1 VSSKGD
7 CVGDVFFLGVSSKGD
22 GAGTVCCVLCAVTLG
37 GASFC
42 LPWNYPCLTAQTCTS
57 MFTGY
62 CVVRLFCGT
71 AAYHLLGSLL
81 ILCVISL
88 FVRSTLGPL
97 IRKVSFR
104 S

>member
-1 VSSKGD
+1 VMAH
-7 CVGDVFFLGVSSKGD
+7 CVLFEGCPVREMVL
-22 GAGTVCCVLCAVTLG
+22 VLCAVCCDAGWSLF
-37 GASFC
+37 S
-42 LPWNYPCLTAQTCTS
+42 LPWNCPCLTVPTCTS

-88 FVRSTLGPL
+88 FARSTLDPPFDENL
-97 IRKVSFR
+97 PFI
-104 S
+104 